1 MASIGGVVGAFPD
14 GSPFGAEEGSAQ
26 AVTASPAYEEDTA
39 ELTGGTQ
46 AGSLALMN
54 QGDDLEQFKKG
65 LKFGAEA

>member
-1 MASIGGVVGAFPD
+1 MASIGGVVGAFT

-46 AGSLALMN
+46 AASLALMN
-54 QGDDLEQFKKG
+54 GDDLEQSKKG
-65 LKFGAEA
+65 LEFGAEA